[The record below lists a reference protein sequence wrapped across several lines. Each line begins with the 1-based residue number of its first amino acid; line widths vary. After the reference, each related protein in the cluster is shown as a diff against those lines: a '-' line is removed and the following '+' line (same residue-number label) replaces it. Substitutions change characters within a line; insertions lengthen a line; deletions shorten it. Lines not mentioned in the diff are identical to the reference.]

1 MHVFTC
7 EDTPNG
13 ILTGVY
19 DAWEMKIVLHCA
31 HNDLQLLCNP
41 SDNYALFC
49 EYHTVA
55 PSEEKA
61 RKVAS
66 TLQRKLGQDF
76 YETILTAILT
86 IDLSPKKKLDKA
98 DAVYHR

>member
-19 DAWEMKIVLHCA
+19 DAWEMKIALHCA
-31 HNDLQLLCNP
+31 HNDIQLLCSP
-41 SDNYALFC
+41 SDNCALFC

-61 RKVAS
+61 
-66 TLQRKLGQDF
+66 
-76 YETILTAILT
+76 
-86 IDLSPKKKLDKA
+86 
-98 DAVYHR
+98 